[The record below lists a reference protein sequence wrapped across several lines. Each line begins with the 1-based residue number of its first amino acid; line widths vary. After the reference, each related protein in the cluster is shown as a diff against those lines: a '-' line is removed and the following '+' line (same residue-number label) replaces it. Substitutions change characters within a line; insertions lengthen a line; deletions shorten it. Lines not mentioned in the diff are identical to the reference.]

1 VQAPDGR
8 RSFLNQRAIDRT
20 GDTFDSRSNLRT
32 SVGSMVPYVSAPRF
46 ADLASGVALLYP
58 DVGEFMHTWVLDR
71 RPLLPPPGGVIPSL
85 ASEVA

>member
-1 VQAPDGR
+1 
-8 RSFLNQRAIDRT
+8 
-20 GDTFDSRSNLRT
+20 
-32 SVGSMVPYVSAPRF
+32 MVPYVSAPRF